1 MPLRYEVP
9 KQSGRSEVLYIR
21 RTRIR
26 ESIKYVL
33 RQSTWD
39 GRCWNHRDLFQLG
52 DDPSDSIVYVGG
64 SGFYFHEDLEARLEE
79 LQVKYTQDQLE
90 KEFFPYLKPH
100 IRRILENFR
109 GNENSAG
116 RWRGM
121 SNEELWE
128 YQKHLHSF
136 DRRRLHFL
144 RVGRIDMGALEGR
157 PWKFL
162 NVILEKSRDE
172 IEHVIENMERVL
184 KPHEMRLYLYTALEI
199 QSYFPNSLLRNHPA
213 ALDPEQVDQ
222 YFLDEL
228 CRLNEDDA
236 FFFGHENRDKSALH
250 PYLVKYVCFY
260 FDHFF
265 AHLGQDA
272 FVREFINRR
281 RAYVAPPAKPALA
294 TQDACKVFG
303 ISVEKYRE
311 MSRRE
316 LIQHYR
322 RSAQQMHPD
331 KGGDHEEF
339 VKMTEAYECLMSGK

>member
-1 MPLRYEVP
+1 M
-9 KQSGRSEVLYIR
+9 YIR

-128 YQKHLHSF
+128 HQKHLHSF